1 MLWKLTKTL
10 LALCGI
16 PFGGWI
22 CSEGASFYDQKLNNL
37 GIITMISGFLLS
49 GGCVTYLLIR
59 LIYKNIPK

>member
-22 CSEGASFYDQKLNNL
+22 ASDGASFYNQKHNNWAIVVL
-37 GIITMISGFLLS
+37 ISGFILS
-49 GGCVTYLLIR
+49 GSCVTYLVMR
-59 LIYKNIPK
+59 LIYKNIFE